1 MDSIEECGSLLL
13 IADIEKRFKGRLS
26 VEASVRIPHGPSTT
40 ILFGPSGAGK
50 TTVLRCIAGLEK
62 LTAGRIIFNG
72 QDWTNMPPHKRPIG
86 YLFQDYAL
94 FPHLRVS
101 ENIGYAAKR
110 SRESIKGIASMLK
123 VHDVLDHW
131 PSQLDGG
138 QQQRV
143 ALARVLARKPKLLL
157 LDEPL
162 SALDAATRD
171 HVRSELAEL
180 FRTLAIPVI
189 VVTHD
194 WVDALALGDQM
205 LLMSGG
211 RVLQTGPPQEIFIRP
226 QHPEV
231 ALAVGVE
238 NLLTGKL
245 RRREQGIAV
254 LEVGSTQ
261 LFAADPGG
269 EETEF
274 YASIRAEDVT

>member
-1 MDSIEECGSLLL
+1 MYAYAAYWEQPRSLPPPRPV
-13 IADIEKRFKGRLS
+13 ARHR
-26 VEASVRIPHGPSTT
+26 
-40 ILFGPSGAGK
+40 
-50 TTVLRCIAGLEK
+50 
-62 LTAGRIIFNG
+62 
-72 QDWTNMPPHKRPIG
+72 QTNVPPQRRPIG

-101 ENIGYAAKR
+101 DNIGYAAR
-110 SRESIKGIASMLK
+110 QSPETIKQVASMLK
-123 VHDVLDHW
+123 VDDVLDRW
-131 PSQLDGG
+131 PSQLSGG

-143 ALARVLARKPKLLL
+143 ALARVIARKPKLLL

-211 RVLQTGPPQEIFIRP
+211 RVLQAGPPQTIPRKSRPPGRGEISSSSWQSR
-226 QHPEV
+226 
-231 ALAVGVE
+231 L
-238 NLLTGKL
+238 
-245 RRREQGIAV
+245 
-254 LEVGSTQ
+254 
-261 LFAADPGG
+261 
-269 EETEF
+269 
-274 YASIRAEDVT
+274 